1 MMIAVTALI
10 SRSIGEGQRNLARSQ
25 AGAGIV
31 IAAVV
36 QGSVALLILFFRLE
50 LVQLAGAEGKNALDA
65 ARYLGLTIMSLVP
78 MAIGL
83 TCSGALR
90 AESLG
95 TKAMYVT
102 LISGLLLMIVDPI
115 LIIGLGWG
123 LDGAGIGLVLF
134 RFALAGLGLFFAAY
148 QHQLISMPT
157 RRALG
162 DALGPYVAVAGPA
175 IVTQMAIP
183 AGNYFLTRVMAPFG
197 DDAVAAWA
205 VVARLAVLSL
215 SVHCS
220 CLMRP
225 LTIWANLG
233 AVRLLI
239 GSKMAS

>member
-1 MMIAVTALI
+1 MIAVTALI

-95 TKAMYVT
+95 TK
-102 LISGLLLMIVDPI
+102 
-115 LIIGLGWG
+115 
-123 LDGAGIGLVLF
+123 GIGRRWHRAGAISVCVGRARPVFRRVSTSVDFYADTACAGRCPRPICCRSWPRHCDTNGHTCRELF
-134 RFALAGLGLFFAAY
+134 PDTCY
-148 QHQLISMPT
+148 
-157 RRALG
+157 
-162 DALGPYVAVAGPA
+162 GP
-175 IVTQMAIP
+175 
-183 AGNYFLTRVMAPFG
+183 L
-197 DDAVAAWA
+197 W
-205 VVARLAVLSL
+205 
-215 SVHCS
+215 
-220 CLMRP
+220 
-225 LTIWANLG
+225 
-233 AVRLLI
+233 
-239 GSKMAS
+239 